1 MPTSQRAVTGGLAR
15 AYAAVVVSLRYF
27 IVAGWVA
34 AVAAAVAYL
43 PVLAQSSGVAS
54 LVPAGSPAVRAEVT
68 ATKLFGEPLDA
79 QAIVVQRAPGGLP
92 TSVQA
97 AAVRNAVNVDAA
109 HRGGGQP
116 SGGLISGLAG
126 ALPIP
131 NTNGIFPG
139 SRERSTTVLTYLY
152 FEPSASAAEQL
163 AGSERYASRYASARE
178 DHLVGV
184 TGAGIATYE
193 QGVIISQHLVWVEL
207 ATVLA
212 IAMIVGF
219 FFLSLGAP
227 VATLACA
234 ATAYLLSI
242 RIVAWVLQQAHVTL
256 PPDVEPV
263 LVVLLLG
270 VTTDYSVFF
279 ASGMRNRL
287 AEGLTKLEAAR
298 LTTAEYAP
306 IILAAGIL
314 VAAGTASLAIAKLQL
329 ISAFGPALALTV
341 LTAMVVS
348 VTLAPALISIFGT
361 ALFWPGPHWF
371 RKARKAARRAARA
384 EARGLAP
391 ARPPSRWKVREAI
404 ARFAA
409 VRPVALLIIACCTIA
424 LLGAALSAT
433 GLRLGAPLVTALP
446 VSAQPA
452 RAQAAAAK
460 GFAAGIVG
468 PTEVLILGTGV
479 THDTAELDRLQAS
492 LARQPGVAGVVG
504 PATMAKVIASAA
516 AADLSAARVPNP
528 MLAKSG
534 NAARFGIIEQT
545 DPLGATAIDHLQALQ
560 RRLPRLVSSAGL
572 TGVRVEVGGETAAA
586 GEAVGATTS
595 SLGELALLML
605 AITFVLLAIFLRALL
620 APLYLLAASILALL
634 ATLGVTVWV
643 FQDRLGY
650 DGLVY
655 YVPFTVAVLLISLGA
670 DYNVFVVGRIWEEAR
685 RRPLLD
691 AIAVAGSQAS
701 RAITVAGIALAASFA
716 LLALIPLQQFREV
729 AVAMAAGIVID
740 AIIVRSLLVPALV
753 AFFGRLGMWPG
764 SPLRPPQDQR
774 RRLLVAGERQRLQGA
789 RERQPSPGALRAG
802 SGSGLAGV
810 VRPETRRVTPG
821 TGDATPAAAP
831 AKRRR

>member
-1 MPTSQRAVTGGLAR
+1 MTTSPHAVTGGLAR
-15 AYAAVVVSLRYF
+15 AYAAFVVSLRYF

-34 AVAAAVAYL
+34 AVVAAVVYL
-43 PVLAQSSGVAS
+43 PGLTQSSGVTS
-54 LVPAGSPAVRAEVT
+54 LVPSGSAAVRAEIT
-68 ATKLFGEPLDA
+68 ATKLFGAPLDA
-79 QAIVVQRAPGGLP
+79 QAIVVQRAPAGLP
-92 TSVQA
+92 ASVQA
-97 AAVRNAVNVDAA
+97 AAIRNAVNADAA
-109 HRGGGQP
+109 YLHGAGRLAAVRLGAGRAAGG
-116 SGGLISGLAG
+116 SISGLAG

-131 NTNGIFPG
+131 NTGGVFPG

-152 FEPSASAAEQL
+152 FQPSASGAQQL
-163 AGSERYASRYASARE
+163 SGSELYARRYASGRD

-184 TGAGIATYE
+184 TGAAIATYE
-193 QGVIISQHLVWVEL
+193 QGVIISQHLIWVEL

-212 IAMIVGF
+212 IAVIVGF
-219 FFLSLGAP
+219 SFLSLGAP

-234 ATAYLLSI
+234 GTAYVLAV
-242 RIVAWVLQQAHVTL
+242 RIVAWVMQQTHVAL

-287 AEGLTKLEAAR
+287 AEGLTTLQAAR
-298 LTTAEYAP
+298 LTTAEFAP
-306 IILAAGIL
+306 IIVTAGIL
-314 VAAGTASLAIAKLQL
+314 VAAGTASLAIAKMQL

-348 VTLAPALISIFGT
+348 VTLAPALISIFGS

-384 EARGLAP
+384 QARGMEP
-391 ARPPSRWKVREAI
+391 PPPPRPPGRVREAV

-409 VRPVALLIIACCTIA
+409 RKPVALIIVGCCTIV
-424 LLGAALSAT
+424 LLGVAAIAT

-446 VSAQPA
+446 ATAQPA

-460 GFAAGIVG
+460 GFAAGIVA
-468 PTEVLILGTGV
+468 PTEILVLGTGV
-479 THDTAELDRLQAS
+479 TRQSADLDRLQAK
-492 LARQPGVAGVVG
+492 LARQPGTAGVVG
-504 PATMAKVIASAA
+504 PATMTRLIASATAVAPA
-516 AADLSAARVPNP
+516 AAKIPNP

-534 NAARFGIIEQT
+534 NAARFGVIEQT
-545 DPLGATAIDHLQALQ
+545 DPLGATAIDHVQALQ
-560 RRLPRLVSSAGL
+560 RKLPKLIASAGL
-572 TGVRVEVGGETAAA
+572 TGVRIEVGGETAAA
-586 GEAVGATTS
+586 GEVVSATTS
-595 SLGELALLML
+595 SLGELALLIL

-620 APLYLLAASILALL
+620 APLYLLAASVLALL
-634 ATLGVTVWV
+634 ATLGVMVGV

-685 RRPLLD
+685 RRPLRH

-701 RAITVAGIALAASFA
+701 RAITVAGIALTASFA

-740 AIIVRSLLVPALV
+740 AIVVRSLLVPALV
-753 AFFGRLGMWPG
+753 ALFGRFGMWPG
-764 SPLRPPQDQR
+764 K
-774 RRLLVAGERQRLQGA
+774 
-789 RERQPSPGALRAG
+789 
-802 SGSGLAGV
+802 
-810 VRPETRRVTPG
+810 PG
-821 TGDATPAAAP
+821 TGPS
-831 AKRRR
+831 R

>member
-1 MPTSQRAVTGGLAR
+1 MARSPRAVTSVPAR

-27 IVAGWVA
+27 IVVGWVA

-43 PVLAQSSGVAS
+43 PGLAQSSTVAS
-54 LVPAGSPAVRAEVT
+54 LVPAGSPAVRAEYT
-68 ATKLFGEPLDA
+68 ATRLFGAPLDA
-79 QAIVVQRAPGGLP
+79 QAVVVQRAPGGLP
-92 TSVQA
+92 VSVQA

-109 HRGGGQP
+109 HRGAGQP
-116 SGGLISGLAG
+116 AGGSISGLAG

-131 NTNGIFPG
+131 NTDGIFPG

-152 FEPSASAAEQL
+152 FEPPASSAQQL
-163 AGSERYASRYASARE
+163 AGSEQYASRYSSGRA

-212 IAMIVGF
+212 IAVIVGF

-234 ATAYLLSI
+234 ATAYLLAI
-242 RIVAWVLQQAHVTL
+242 RIVAWVMAQAHLTL

-287 AEGLTKLEAAR
+287 AEGLTTLQAAR

-306 IILAAGIL
+306 IVMAAGIL
-314 VAAGTASLAIAKLQL
+314 VAAGTASLAIAKMQL
-329 ISAFGPALALTV
+329 ISTFGPALALTV

-348 VTLAPALISIFGT
+348 VTLAPALISIFGS
-361 ALFWPGPHWF
+361 ALFWPGPHSY
-371 RKARKAARRAARA
+371 RQARKAARRAARA
-384 EARGLAP
+384 EAKGLPPTRAP
-391 ARPPSRWKVREAI
+391 RSPGKVREAV

-409 VRPVALLIIACCTIA
+409 VRPVALVIIACCTIA
-424 LLGAALSAT
+424 LLGAAVSAT

-446 VSAQPA
+446 ASAQPA

-460 GFAAGIVG
+460 GFAAGIVA
-468 PTEVLILGTGV
+468 PTEILILGNGV
-479 THDTAELDRLQAS
+479 AGSTAGLDRLQGS

-516 AADLSAARVPNP
+516 ATAPSAARIPNP

-560 RRLPRLVSSAGL
+560 RKLPRLVASAGL
-572 TGVRVEVGGETAAA
+572 TGARIEVGGETAAA
-586 GEAVGATTS
+586 GDAVSATTS

-620 APLYLLAASILALL
+620 APLYLLAASLLALL

-685 RRPLLD
+685 RRPLRA

-701 RAITVAGIALAASFA
+701 RAITVAGVALAASFA

-753 AFFGRLGMWPG
+753 AFFGRIGMWPG
-764 SPLRPPQDQR
+764 KPLRPQGAGQR
-774 RRLLVAGERQRLQGA
+774 RFPGA
-789 RERQPSPGALRAG
+789 RERQRSAGALRARSPSPMAGAGRARDGRGG
-802 SGSGLAGV
+802 S
-810 VRPETRRVTPG
+810 
-821 TGDATPAAAP
+821 
-831 AKRRR
+831 

>member
-1 MPTSQRAVTGGLAR
+1 MTKSPSAGTGGLAT
-15 AYAAVVVSLRYF
+15 AYAAVVVSLRYV

-34 AVAAAVAYL
+34 AVVAATTYL
-43 PVLAQSSGVAS
+43 PALAQSSGVAS
-54 LVPAGSPAVRAEVT
+54 LVPPSSPAVRAEYT
-68 ATKLFGEPLDA
+68 ATRLFGEPLDA
-79 QAIVVQRAPGGLP
+79 QAIVVQRAASGLP
-92 TSVQA
+92 VSVQA
-97 AAVRNAVNVDAA
+97 AAVRSALNVDAA
-109 HRGGGQP
+109 HLGTGQIAIRRLAGTP
-116 SGGLISGLAG
+116 ISGLAG

-131 NTNGIFPG
+131 NTDGIFPG

-152 FEPSASAAEQL
+152 FRPSASAAQQL
-163 AGSERYASRYASARE
+163 AGSQLYARRYASAPD

-193 QGVIISQHLVWVEL
+193 QGVIISGHLVWVEL

-227 VATLACA
+227 AATLACA
-234 ATAYLLSI
+234 ATAYLLAV
-242 RIVAWVLQQAHVTL
+242 RIVAWVVQQMHVAL

-287 AEGLTKLEAAR
+287 AEGLPKLQAAR
-298 LTTAEYAP
+298 LTTAEFSP
-306 IILAAGIL
+306 IVLAAGLL
-314 VAAGTASLAIAKLQL
+314 VAAGTASLAVAKMQL
-329 ISAFGPALALTV
+329 IKAFGPALALTV

-348 VTLAPALISIFGT
+348 LTLAPALISIFGT

-384 EARGLAP
+384 QARGMAP
-391 ARPPSRWKVREAI
+391 APPPRSPWRAREAV

-409 VRPVALLIIACCTIA
+409 AKPVAFVIVAACVLVLLAV
-424 LLGAALSAT
+424 GAGAT

-446 VSAQPA
+446 NSSQPA
-452 RAQAAAAK
+452 RAQTAAGK
-460 GFAAGIVG
+460 GFAVGIVS

-479 THDTAELDRLQAS
+479 ARDTAGLARLQAI
-492 LARQPGVAGVVG
+492 LARQPGVAGVIG
-504 PATMAKVIASAA
+504 PATMTALLRRAA
-516 AADLSAARVPNP
+516 AASAVASKIPNP

-534 NAARFGIIEQT
+534 NAARFGIIAKT
-545 DPLGATAIDHLQALQ
+545 DPLGPEAVDHVQAME
-560 RRLPRLVSSAGL
+560 RNLPAFISSAGL
-572 TGVRVEVGGETAAA
+572 ARVRVEVGGETAAV
-586 GEAVGATTS
+586 GEAINSVTS

-605 AITFVLLAIFLRALL
+605 AITYVLLAIFLRALF
-620 APLYLLAASILALL
+620 APLYLLAASVLALL
-634 ATLGVTVWV
+634 ATLGVIVLV

-655 YVPFTVAVLLISLGA
+655 YVPFTVAVLLVSLGA

-685 RRPLLD
+685 RRPLRD
-691 AIAVAGSQAS
+691 AIAVASSQAS

-740 AIIVRSLLVPALV
+740 AIVVRSLLVPALV
-753 AFFGRLGMWPG
+753 ALFGRLGMWPG
-764 SPLRPPQDQR
+764 KPFSAPER
-774 RRLLVAGERQRLQGA
+774 RR
-789 RERQPSPGALRAG
+789 
-802 SGSGLAGV
+802 
-810 VRPETRRVTPG
+810 
-821 TGDATPAAAP
+821 
-831 AKRRR
+831 

>member
-1 MPTSQRAVTGGLAR
+1 MTTSPRAVTSGLAR

-34 AVAAAVAYL
+34 AVIAAVVYL
-43 PVLAQSSGVAS
+43 PGLTQSSGVTS
-54 LVPAGSPAVRAEVT
+54 LVPSGSAAVRAEVT
-68 ATKLFGEPLDA
+68 ATKKFGEPLDA
-79 QAIVVQRAPGGLP
+79 QAIVVQRAPGGLTP
-92 TSVQA
+92 SVQA

-109 HRGGGQP
+109 YLRAAGRLAAVRLGTVRLGAVRLGAGRAAGRP
-116 SGGLISGLAG
+116 IPGLAG

-131 NTNGIFPG
+131 NTDGVFPS

-152 FEPSASAAEQL
+152 FQPSASGAQQL
-163 AGSERYASRYASARE
+163 SGSQLYASRYASGPD

-184 TGAGIATYE
+184 TGAAIATYE
-193 QGVIISQHLVWVEL
+193 QGVIISQHLIWVEL

-212 IAMIVGF
+212 IAVIVGYS
-219 FFLSLGAP
+219 FLSLGAP
-227 VATLACA
+227 LATLACA
-234 ATAYLLSI
+234 GTAYLLAV
-242 RIVAWVLQQAHVTL
+242 RIVAWVMQQTHVAL

-287 AEGLTKLEAAR
+287 AEGLTTLQAAR
-298 LTTAEYAP
+298 LTTAEFAP
-306 IILAAGIL
+306 IIVTAGIL
-314 VAAGTASLAIAKLQL
+314 VAAGTASLAIAKMQL

-348 VTLAPALISIFGT
+348 VTLAPALISIFGS

-384 EARGLAP
+384 QARGMDP
-391 ARPPSRWKVREAI
+391 PRPPRPPGRMREAV

-409 VRPVALLIIACCTIA
+409 RRPVALIIVGCCTIV
-424 LLGAALSAT
+424 LLGVAAIAT
-433 GLRLGAPLVTALP
+433 GIRLGAPLVTALP
-446 VSAQPA
+446 ATAQPA
-452 RAQAAAAK
+452 RAQAAAAQ
-460 GFAAGIVG
+460 GFAAGIVA
-468 PTEVLILGTGV
+468 PTEILVLGTGV
-479 THDTAELDRLQAS
+479 TRRSGDLDRLQAS
-492 LARQPGVAGVVG
+492 LERQPGTAGVVG
-504 PATMAKVIASAA
+504 PATMARLIASATTVDPA
-516 AADLSAARVPNP
+516 AARIPNP

-534 NAARFGIIEQT
+534 NAARFGVIEQT
-545 DPLGATAIDHLQALQ
+545 DPLGATAIDRVQALQ
-560 RRLPRLVSSAGL
+560 RKLPKLVASAGL
-572 TGVRVEVGGETAAA
+572 TGVRIEVGGETAAA
-586 GEAVGATTS
+586 GEVVSATLS
-595 SLGELALLML
+595 SLGELALVIL

-620 APLYLLAASILALL
+620 APLYLLAASVLAL
-634 ATLGVTVWV
+634 ATTLGVMVWV

-685 RRPLLD
+685 RQPLRH

-729 AVAMAAGIVID
+729 AVAMAAGIAID
-740 AIIVRSLLVPALV
+740 TIIVRSLLVPALV
-753 AFFGRLGMWPG
+753 ALFGRVGMWPG
-764 SPLRPPQDQR
+764 RPLRGTR
-774 RRLLVAGERQRLQGA
+774 RR
-789 RERQPSPGALRAG
+789 SPRALRAG
-802 SGSGLAGV
+802 SGAPVAGV
-810 VRPETRRVTPG
+810 GPARDGRR
-821 TGDATPAAAP
+821 DS
-831 AKRRR
+831 